1 MNTNIT
7 RRRLMEIAGLP
18 VNEASNLDVQAYIS
32 TWVEATKDM
41 HEFDGKRLF
50 TEFIQQNKSEI
61 VQAISTELASSKI
74 SGTFAASKEQFAQKI
89 YMNLIDSGVNGPQLL
104 SRAVVIPNTDQGNRT
119 KQFVDGL
126 SQPSM
131 QSYITIKDLPNP
143 KQQSWYVKAS
153 DGNTTGVENIAGLV
167 YWGAKEVQEGRD
179 VAVWAL
185 DGWQELMIYLVN
197 TQAGTEASSWKYDKG
212 GDSPTH
218 QQDYDKFGLKV
229 KDLFDKKGEQAATEL
244 VKAYAKGF
252 GVIADITI
260 NEFVEYAK
268 ENPRSPESPE
278 PFGAD
283 TLAKGNEAVQKFK
296 KDAGLKRRFE
306 KYLANTLE
314 YSDTKEDIID
324 TYGPGMQEDDF
335 DIDEIVYNIITK
347 KKYREDLGQFFLDF
361 EEETGGVNESIYKQI
376 LEIKNTY
383 K

>member
-41 HEFDGKRLF
+41 HEFDAMDLF

-74 SGTFAASKEQFAQKI
+74 SGTFAASKEQFAERV
-89 YMNLIDSGVNGPQLL
+89 YMNLINSGVNGPQLL

-131 QSYITIKDLPNP
+131 QSYINIKNLPNP

-153 DGNTTGVENIAGLV
+153 DGNTTGVTNIAGLV
-167 YWGAKEVQEGRD
+167 YWGAKEAKEGRK
-179 VAVWAL
+179 VSVGSL

-197 TQAGTEASSWKYDKG
+197 TQAGTEASSWKYDRG
-212 GDSPTH
+212 GDSPTRK
-218 QQDYDKFGLKV
+218 QDYDKFGLKV

-252 GVIADITI
+252 GVIADITVNDFI
-260 NEFVEYAK
+260 EYAK
-268 ENPRSPESPE
+268 KHSRSPKSPE

-283 TLAKGNEAVQKFK
+283 TLAKAEEAVQKFK
-296 KDAGLKRRFE
+296 KDAGLKQRFE
-306 KYLANTLE
+306 KHLASTLE
-314 YSDTKEDIID
+314 DTATREDLID
-324 TYGPGMQEDDF
+324 AYGPGMQEDDF

-347 KKYREDLGQFFLDF
+347 KKYREDLGQYFSDF
-361 EEETGGVNESIYKQI
+361 EEEIGGVNESIYKQI